1 MDFRLIPF
9 AVLAAG
15 VGGTALAQQTG
26 NAAAPQQVTG
36 KAADKEAAKP
46 IQQVNIKGQAEDYDP
61 RRDDTASK
69 TVISNAEIMKYGDTN
84 VFDVLKRAPGVTVI
98 GNSIRMRGLG
108 NYTQVLVNGERPP
121 PGFSLDTL
129 PPEQIERIE
138 MIRAASAEFSMQAI
152 AGTVNIVLKK
162 VVAKAQRDLR
172 ANLSR
177 ADDQR
182 DALLLGTLA
191 NRTGNLSWFVNGVMG
206 RTLRDAPSG
215 GDDDFTNAQGAV
227 TQQRDWWRRNRSGNS
242 FLGVQPR
249 LSWKLPGDDQ
259 LNANAFIQVG
269 RSRGDSRTE
278 YTNTIGQFSNPDY
291 VDLTSRNVSR
301 TRFFGGELN
310 WVAKLGGGK
319 LDAKLNV
326 AQGKVTNDN
335 ASLSA
340 TVDDA
345 VVLDRDS
352 DSTSDYDT
360 VSSTGKYTRT
370 MFDGHALATGWEVNR
385 QATQDDVLR
394 VEGIVGTTQR
404 VITEHFEPRVLRYAA
419 FAQDEWNVTRN
430 WSIYLGARWEAIRTD
445 SEGTGLVATQ
455 SKSHVLSPV
464 AQTLYKF
471 PDKSGRQLR
480 LALTRTY
487 KAPSTQQL
495 TARRYEAAE
504 NTRFNPDSS
513 GNPDLRPELANGI
526 DITYEHFF
534 APSAVFSV
542 GTSQRRIRDYIR
554 TRLTQDARGLWLNQP
569 LNDGKATVRTL
580 DIELKFPLKAV
591 LKNGPNVD
599 LRASVNKN
607 WSQVETVPGP
617 DNRLDQQVP
626 LSANLGADYRADK
639 QTFGASL
646 AYRQGSPVRASAEQT
661 IRLFQRR
668 DLDAYWLYK
677 FNPGLQL
684 RLSANNLL
692 GEDNYGYSRYE
703 DENGVSRQASRTP
716 GSVKLGAN
724 LEMKF

>member
-1 MDFRLIPF
+1 MRLIF
-9 AVLAAG
+9 VAALTAG
-15 VGGTALAQQTG
+15 ASGTGLAQESTDKATG
-26 NAAAPQQVTG
+26 KDSAAPIQKVEI
-36 KAADKEAAKP
+36 KA
-46 IQQVNIKGQAEDYDP
+46 QAEEYDP

-69 TVISNAEIMKYGDTN
+69 TVITNAEIMKYGDTN

-108 NYTQVLVNGERPP
+108 NYTQVLVNGERAP

-138 MIRAASAEFSMQAI
+138 VIRAASAEFSMQAI
-152 AGTVNIVLKK
+152 AGTINIVLKK

-191 NRTGNLSWFVNGVMG
+191 DRSGNLSWFVNGVMG

-215 GDDDFTNAQGAV
+215 GDDDFTNAQGV
-227 TQQRDWWRRNRSGNS
+227 MTQQRDWWRRNRWRNS
-242 FLGVQPR
+242 YLGLQPR
-249 LSWKLPGDDQ
+249 LSFKLPGDDQ
-259 LNANAFIQVG
+259 LNLSAFVQVG
-269 RSRGDSRTE
+269 RSGGDSETRYNE
-278 YTNTIGQFSNPDY
+278 TIGHFSNPDY
-291 VDLTSRNVSR
+291 VDLTSQNASR
-301 TRFFGGELN
+301 TRFLGGEVN

-319 LDAKLNV
+319 LDAKLNLS
-326 AQGKVTNDN
+326 QGKINSDS

-340 TVDDA
+340 TVDNA
-345 VVLDRDS
+345 VVLDRDA
-352 DSTSDYDT
+352 DTRSDYDT

-370 MFDGHALATGWEVNR
+370 LFDGHSLATGWEIN
-385 QATQDDVLR
+385 QQSTEDNVLR
-394 VEGIVGTTQR
+394 VEGIIGTTR
-404 VITEHFEPRVLRYAA
+404 LIIPEHFKPRVLRYAA
-419 FAQDEWNVTRN
+419 FGQDEWNVTKN
-430 WSIYLGARWEAIRTD
+430 WSVYLGARWEAIRTD
-445 SEGTGLVATQ
+445 SEGTGLPVTQ

-495 TARRYEAAE
+495 TARRYEAPE

-513 GNPDLRPELANGI
+513 GNPKLRPELANGI

-534 APSAVFSV
+534 APSALFSV

-554 TRLTQDARGLWLNQP
+554 TRLTQDEHGLWLNQP
-569 LNDGKATVRTL
+569 LNDGQATVRTL
-580 DIELKFPLKAV
+580 DVELKFPLKA
-591 LKNGPNVD
+591 LLADGPNVD
-599 LRASVNKN
+599 LRASANKN

-617 DNRLDQQVP
+617 NNRLDQQVP
-626 LSANLGADYRADK
+626 LSANLGADFRSDK
-639 QTFGASL
+639 QSYGASF

-661 IRLFQRR
+661 IRVFQRR

-677 FNPGLQL
+677 FNPGLQV

-703 DENGVSRQASRTP
+703 DVNGVSRQASRTP
-716 GSVKLGAN
+716 GSVKLAAN
-724 LEMKF
+724 LEMKFQ